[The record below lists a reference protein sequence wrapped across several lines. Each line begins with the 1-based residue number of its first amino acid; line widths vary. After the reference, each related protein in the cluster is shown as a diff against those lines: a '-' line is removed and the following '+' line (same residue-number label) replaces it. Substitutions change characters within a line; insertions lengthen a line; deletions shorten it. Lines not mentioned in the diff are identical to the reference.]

1 MWKRFASFSLA
12 LVFSALLAVS
22 SYAATMPAYDAVDKT
37 IVDYTEMLDADK
49 AVWLDYYNSVTDSY
63 YQMEYDA
70 DWHYTKLLPSWY
82 DRHTFVGYYLR
93 DTQAR
98 MRNLTNIYN
107 INKLRPITNDSKL
120 DWYFQMEVAIWYP
133 ESYGGAVFSGC
144 SVYPIYTSLTDST
157 ISQGDTDHT
166 FTLAPTSKTLEN
178 DLTDPEGR
186 KNWQLLFDFTEGNN
200 VLAVPSIW
208 IPDGYYLSGFA
219 FVFTINELVD
229 FPSPTFFGF
238 SEMHGSGYHASG
250 SATQAIEEMTER
262 LEDAIDRQTQELT
275 EGWVPSPSTPAGS
288 GAITDYEDAEQALLQ
303 SQQGGVDA
311 AGSLFDSLGSNLLR
325 FKNGFG
331 FITALFGRIVDNT
344 WISTILYS
352 SLALGIVAF
361 LLNITPSLI
370 RKFTNRGDGG

>member
-22 SYAATMPAYDAVDKT
+22 SYAATLPAYDAVDST
-37 IVDYTEMLDADK
+37 RVFYDELLDADK

-70 DWHYTKLLPSWY
+70 NWHYTKILPTGH
-82 DRHTFVGYYLR
+82 DQHTYVGYHVN
-93 DTQAR
+93 DVNAR

-120 DWYFQMEVAIWYP
+120 DWYFQMEVAIYYP
-133 ESYGGAVFSGC
+133 ENAGGAVFSGC
-144 SVYPIYTSLTDST
+144 SVYPVYTSLTDST
-157 ISQGDTDHT
+157 KSQGDTDHT
-166 FTLAPTSKTLEN
+166 FTLAPTSKEVKDDFSNPGGSKLWE
-178 DLTDPEGR
+178 
-186 KNWQLLFDFTEGNN
+186 LLFTFVEGDN
-200 VLAVPSIW
+200 VLAVPSVW

-219 FVFTINELVD
+219 FVFTINELVS
-229 FPSPTFFGF
+229 FPTPTGFFF
-238 SEMHGSGYHASG
+238 SEMNGYGYHASG
-250 SATQAIEEMTER
+250 SATQAIEEMTEK
-262 LEDAIDRQTQELT
+262 LEEAIDRQTQELT
-275 EGWVPSPSTPAGS
+275 EGWTPSPSTPAGS
-288 GAITDYEDAEQALLQ
+288 GAITDYEDAEKALLD
-303 SQQGGVDA
+303 SQQGGVNA
-311 AGSLFDSLGSNLLR
+311 AGSLFNSLGNNLLK

-361 LLNITPSLI
+361 LLNITPSI
-370 RKFTNRGDGG
+370 VRKFIDKGDGG